1 MAKTPWKSQVLDHI
15 LIVDVEST
23 CWEGQPP
30 LGQESEII
38 EIGLCLLEVASG
50 RRQGKRNLLVRPEQS
65 TVSAFCTQLTG
76 LTQEHVNGGISFAD
90 ACSLLQ
96 QEYASKECAWAS
108 YGDYDRLQFERQC
121 HSQQVSYPF
130 GLTHVNIKA
139 LFAVFEALSREVG
152 MAEALRQLHLPLQ
165 GVHHRAADDA
175 WNIAGLLGELLSR
188 YRSSPLRCNTIVS
201 MRL

>member
-1 MAKTPWKSQVLDHI
+1 MEVTSLRS
-15 LIVDVEST
+15 L
-23 CWEGQPP
+23 

-50 RRQGKRNLLVRPEQS
+50 RRQGKRSLLVRPQRS
-65 TVSAFCTQLTG
+65 TVSAFCTQLTS
-76 LTQEHVNGGISFAD
+76 LTQEQVNGGISFAA

-96 QEYASKECAWAS
+96 QEYASNECIWVS

-121 HSQQVSYPF
+121 HTQQVSYPF
-130 GLTHVNIKA
+130 GPTHVNIKA

-152 MAEALRQLHLPLQ
+152 MAEALRRLHLPLE

-175 WNIAGLLGELLSR
+175 WNIAGLFGELLSR
-188 YRSSPLRCNTIVS
+188 YRSSQ
-201 MRL
+201 M

>member
-1 MAKTPWKSQVLDHI
+1 MAKTGWKSHVLDHI
-15 LIVDVEST
+15 LIVDVECT
-23 CWEGQPP
+23 CWEGPP
-30 LGQESEII
+30 PPGQESEII
-38 EIGLCLLEVASG
+38 EIGLCLLEGASG
-50 RRQGKRNLLVRPEQS
+50 LRQGKRSLLVRPERS
-65 TVSAFCTQLTG
+65 TVSAFCTQLTS
-76 LTQEHVNGGISFAD
+76 LTQEQVNGGTSFAD

-152 MAEALRQLHLPLQ
+152 MAEALRQLHLPLE

-175 WNIAGLLGELLSR
+175 WNIAGLFGELLRR
-188 YRSSPLRCNTIVS
+188 YRSSPPIEGV
-201 MRL
+201 

>member
-1 MAKTPWKSQVLDHI
+1 MAKTPWKSQVLDHL

-30 LGQESEII
+30 PGQESEII

-50 RRQGKRNLLVRPEQS
+50 QQQGKRSLLVRPERS

-76 LTQEHVNGGISFAD
+76 LTQEQVNGGISFAD

-96 QEYASKECAWAS
+96 QEYASKDCAWAS

-130 GLTHVNIKA
+130 GPTHVNIKA
-139 LFAVFEALSREVG
+139 LFALFEALPREVG
-152 MAEALRQLHLPLQ
+152 MPEALRRLHLPLE
-165 GVHHRAADDA
+165 GINNGAADVA
-175 WNIAGLLGELLSR
+175 RKIAGLLGELE
-188 YRSSPLRCNTIVS
+188 SPNGSHPTAGVRE
-201 MRL
+201 